1 MRTKRLAVAASA
13 AAATA
18 IPVAA
23 ALAAPPSP
31 HQLTIAAKP
40 NPVVFGKSVAITG
53 KLTGADSGGED
64 ITLREDPFPFD
75 TYKLSAFTTT
85 KADGTY
91 ALTVKP
97 TVNTKY
103 QATAKSKAPAESPE
117 LTVLV
122 APRVGFVVGD
132 LTPKVG
138 QRVTFKGRVYPPHDG
153 QTVQLQRRN
162 QSGWKTVAKIT
173 LVDAGDT
180 YSFYSHK
187 RVVNR
192 DGTFR
197 VIKSADADH
206 TRGRS
211 TKRTLKVHE

>member
-1 MRTKRLAVAASA
+1 MRLKRLAVAAFA

-18 IPVAA
+18 LPAA

-31 HQLTIAAKP
+31 HQLSISAAP
-40 NPVVFGKSVAITG
+40 NPVVFGKTVAITG
-53 KLTGADSGGED
+53 KLTGADNAGETV
-64 ITLREDPFPFD
+64 TLREDPFPFNNFGNP
-75 TYKLSAFTTT
+75 TSTTT

-91 ALTVKP
+91 AFTVKP

-103 QATAKSKAPAESPE
+103 QATAKSKSPATSPE

-138 QRVTFKGRVYPPHDG
+138 QKVTFKGRVYPPHDG
-153 QTVQLQRRN
+153 QTVLLQRRN
-162 QSGWKTVAKIT
+162 STGWHTVATIP
-173 LVDAGDT
+173 LVHATAT
-180 YSFYSHK
+180 YSYYSVK
-187 RVVNR
+187 RKVTR

-197 VIKSADADH
+197 VIKPADTDH

-211 TKRTLKVHE
+211 TKRTVRVHD